1 MKLLFVLLFILPS
14 ICYSQRDTAKQVI
27 GKLYTTQGGDYS
39 VTVIFHRNKQAISV
53 MVTRGDSLQKIFDF
67 VEGERKKL
75 GNDIIANY
83 DRITYHKPG
92 SKKIELDVSAYNQNS
107 EPKSKAR
114 QEIIGLK
121 SFNFVSGTIF
131 FSGYGF
137 TNVIAAKVSEKAKL
151 EMNYHKSGPGTTIT
165 LENCIYK
172 NSNGTLSSPL
182 NKSIKLN

>member
-1 MKLLFVLLFILPS
+1 
-14 ICYSQRDTAKQVI
+14 
-27 GKLYTTQGGDYS
+27 
-39 VTVIFHRNKQAISV
+39 
-53 MVTRGDSLQKIFDF
+53 
-67 VEGERKKL
+67 
-75 GNDIIANY
+75 
-83 DRITYHKPG
+83 
-92 SKKIELDVSAYNQNS
+92 
-107 EPKSKAR
+107 
-114 QEIIGLK
+114 LK